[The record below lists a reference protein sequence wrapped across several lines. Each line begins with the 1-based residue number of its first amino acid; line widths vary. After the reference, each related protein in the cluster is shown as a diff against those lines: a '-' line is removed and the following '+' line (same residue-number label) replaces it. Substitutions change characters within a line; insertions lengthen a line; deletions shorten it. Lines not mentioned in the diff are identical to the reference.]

1 MNRLGFSLF
10 VLSFSLL
17 SSSIRVKA
25 ADSPDWENSFQL
37 HGFVTQAFVKT
48 DNNRFFGP
56 SDKGSFEFTELGINA
71 SLKPHSDLLL
81 TAQVLARRA
90 GDMYDGSPA
99 VDFALARWELYDDGE
114 YQFGVSAGRLKNPI
128 GLYNQT
134 RDVAHTRPGILLPQ
148 VVYYDKVRNLELS
161 GDGAAIHFSRFTGF
175 GQLAIDYYVSK
186 LLLDRNVEATF
197 VGADFGGKV
206 VSDGWTQ
213 GGQVRFTSPDEK
225 LNLALSY
232 LDTSMDFEPALTDP
246 FGNGNT
252 RIQFLVG
259 SFQFNTGDWTITTEY
274 VWEPLE
280 WSGYDLSFPGAPQL
294 DSELTV
300 DAFYLQVERYLD
312 SDVSLLARY
321 GESNT
326 HRIEP
331 PGSVFPQ
338 YSNFSRILTLG
349 VRWDITP
356 RLMLRA
362 EYANHNGTMIL
373 SNVENLS
380 PASLSQHWNMLSVLA
395 SYRF

>member
-1 MNRLGFSLF
+1 MNRQDVWLR
-10 VLSFSLL
+10 VFSLL
-17 SSSIRVKA
+17 LVAVALRAGA
-25 ADSPDWENSFQL
+25 ADSNQWDHNFQL

-48 DNNRFFGP
+48 DNNRWFGP
-56 SDKGSFEFTELGINA
+56 SDQGSFEFTEVGINA
-71 SLKPHSDLLL
+71 SLKPHADLLL
-81 TAQVLARRA
+81 TAQLLARRA

-99 VDFALARWELYDDGE
+99 VDFALARWDLFDNGE

-161 GDGAAIHFSRFTGF
+161 GDGAALHFSRFTGI
-175 GQLAIDYYVSK
+175 GQFAIDYYVSQ

-206 VSDGWTQ
+206 VSDNWTQ
-213 GGQVRFTSPDEK
+213 GGQVRFTSLDEQV
-225 LNLALSY
+225 NLALSY
-232 LDTSMDFEPALTDP
+232 LDTSMDFEAALGDP

-259 SFQFNTGDWTITTEY
+259 SFQFTTGDWTITTEY
-274 VWEPLE
+274 VLEPLE
-280 WSGYDLSFPGAPQL
+280 WSGYDLSFPGAPRL
-294 DSELTV
+294 DSEITL

-312 SDVSLLARY
+312 SDLSLLARY
-321 GESNT
+321 GEADT
-326 HRIEP
+326 GRIEP
-331 PGSVFPQ
+331 PGSLFPQ

-349 VRWDITP
+349 VRWDVTP

-362 EYANHNGTMIL
+362 EYANHNGTLVL
-373 SNVENLS
+373 SNIDNPV
-380 PASLSQHWNMLSVLA
+380 PASLSRHWNMFSVLA